1 MTTTSEFVVD
11 VVPQP
16 APRPRFS
23 KWGAYDPASYKAH
36 KLELKKA
43 LEGLEFDGSVPPL
56 MGELHLTLEFVC
68 KPIAKSKFTTPSGDC
83 DNLAKP
89 IMDVMTQV
97 GVYGDD
103 RQVVGL
109 FIVKRF
115 PRDGETPHIAVRIKE
130 LP

>member
-1 MTTTSEFVVD
+1 VTTTSNFVVD

-36 KLELKKA
+36 KLELKKL
-43 LEGLEFDGSVPPL
+43 LEPIAIDTLT
-56 MGELHLTLEFVC
+56 GELHLTLEFVC
-68 KPIAKSKFTTPSGDC
+68 KPIAKSKFTTPSGDL

-97 GVYGDD
+97 GMYGDD
-103 RQVVGL
+103 RQIVGL
-109 FIVKRF
+109 FTTKRF
-115 PRDGETPHIAVRIKE
+115 PAPGEAPHIRVQLTEI
-130 LP
+130 PT